1 MDYLVAADFQL
12 KLTPVTVFGKRAFV
26 KKLTFGQELK
36 LEKLVKNEE
45 KYAKT
50 AVAMALVDKN
60 GKPIFATNDQAI
72 KAFDNLSAQELA
84 DLFNEISSSVK
95 KAAKALVKK

>member
-1 MDYLVAADFQL
+1 MDYLVAADFKQ
-12 KLTPVTVFGKRAFV
+12 KLIPVTLFDKRAFV

-36 LEKLVKNEE
+36 LEKLAKNEE

-60 GKPIFATNDQAI
+60 GKPIFASYDKAI

-84 DLFNEISSSVK
+84 GLFNEISSSIQE
-95 KAAKALVKK
+95 AAKKTAKK